1 MPSIPD
7 RKNQKLS
14 RFDPMS
20 DEELRA
26 FLQLDASK
34 PEGEA
39 SDMEEVLY
47 VMELLS
53 VRRKEKGESRDPY
66 QAFEEFKAHYA
77 PEGSFPEI
85 APAKP
90 KIHFR
95 WNRVVAIAA
104 TLALLLGMIMTVG
117 ASKFDFFQII
127 AKWTKETFY
136 TGKAISGNQMEAEPD
151 ITSDFPYAELQSI
164 LFEQNVMERI
174 VPTWVPEGFE
184 QQEFTSYELP
194 QCKDY
199 HAYHHRGEEE
209 LNFEVKEW
217 FVEVPLQ
224 VERSSSLLEVY
235 TLEGIDYYIFENNEE
250 LQVVWV
256 SNEFECVIS
265 GDISLLEAKQMIDSI
280 KKD

>member
-14 RFDPMS
+14 RFDSMS

-117 ASKFDFFQII
+117 ASKFDLFQII

-164 LFEQNVMERI
+164 LFEQNVTACI
-174 VPTWVPEGFE
+174 VPTWIPEGFK
-184 QQEFTSYELP
+184 QDEFVTFELP
-194 QCKDY
+194 QEIEY
-199 HAYHHRGEEE
+199 HIYHCRGEDE
-209 LNFEVKEW
+209 LSLQIKEYLADAS
-217 FVEVPLQ
+217 LQ
-224 VERSSSLLEVY
+224 IERSSLLLEVY
-235 TLEGIDYYIFENNEE
+235 TSSDIQYYIFENNKQ
-250 LQVVWV
+250 LQISWI
-256 SNEFECVIS
+256 NGNFECVIS
-265 GDISLLEAKQMIDSI
+265 GDISLLEAKQIIDSI
-280 KKD
+280 KKG

>member
-14 RFDPMS
+14 RFDSMS

-77 PEGSFPEI
+77 PEGSFPET

-90 KIHFR
+90 KVHFR

-117 ASKFDFFQII
+117 ASKFDLFQII

-174 VPTWVPEGFE
+174 VPTWVPEGFDL
-184 QQEFTSYELP
+184 QEFAFYELP
-194 QCKDY
+194 QCNNYRVY
-199 HAYHHRGEEE
+199 HRRGEDE
-209 LNFEVKEW
+209 LTFEVKEC
-217 FVEVPLQ
+217 FEEVPLQ
-224 VERSSSLLEVY
+224 IERSSSLLEVY
-235 TLEGIDYYIFENNEE
+235 TLAGIDYYIFENNEQ
-250 LQVVWV
+250 LQVEWV
-256 SNEFECVIS
+256 NKKYECWIH
-265 GDISLLEAKQMIDSI
+265 GNITLTEAKQIIDSI